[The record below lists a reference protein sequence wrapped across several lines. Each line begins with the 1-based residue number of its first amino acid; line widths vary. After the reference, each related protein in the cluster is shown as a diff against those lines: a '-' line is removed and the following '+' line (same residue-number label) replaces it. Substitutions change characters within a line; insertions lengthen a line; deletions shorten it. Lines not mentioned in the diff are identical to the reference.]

1 MVLLLQSVLYI
12 HISMARG
19 SEFAVERRD
28 SDQEIDLL
36 CAMHENGGKA
46 MVNYKSVWIWPHTT
60 VTRSSNLDCFLILT
74 HPALEHTHTQTD
86 RASHVAVFTS
96 RSSHLG
102 LDQPAGP
109 QTRKNKMIRFV
120 AKEFQVDTIL
130 PTPSD
135 PRRIVVD
142 LARLRSKQKD
152 DNPHYSL

>member
-1 MVLLLQSVLYI
+1 
-12 HISMARG
+12 
-19 SEFAVERRD
+19 VERRD

-130 PTPSD
+130 H
-135 PRRIVVD
+135 
-142 LARLRSKQKD
+142 RLRPTQDES
-152 DNPHYSL
+152 